1 MSAYGTK
8 KAGGD
13 EAVQL
18 TFPAV
23 FSEAV
28 ARRPLRYAGAPTR
41 RAAPLPAGD
50 DEMARYHEQK
60 RADAHRRVLNAVK
73 DTKAAIRRYLVS
85 PHGYYDLPPPERS
98 QRVFANPSN
107 GAGGIGGDIYSARC
121 DTERAPFRCSGG
133 GMVGG
138 VLRTAEGQQYGRQL
152 LRNRLRQLDA
162 IDVAAAVDKEK
173 TAAEGL
179 PVPVAVEAGIPDVE
193 GVARRLELSGLLGQ
207 ISDAFATGTAAQLTA
222 KDVNEFLQ
230 KLITFATVGNRQEL
244 EELIAD
250 VEATVQA
257 AEGAEEEATARGRT
271 ERQIAFITRIVNKM
285 IAARNYLVEMYAN
298 ANRPLNERKK
308 VSISAVRDA
317 QLTALAPTEERRRLM
332 PTAVGPFTPL
342 ARARED
348 DEAAAR
354 PAGRFARDN
363 RDRFGAI
370 AGAFAG
376 EGEPDGEGGVLRMP
390 ARAPAAR
397 VAARADRDVLR
408 ARLRMPPAGVG
419 AFADED
425 EGEGAPEL
433 VVDELGEAAPALA
446 AAVGAPALPFPDALD
461 LEGNPIRDR
470 RQIPNDGA
478 LLRQLAANL
487 RAQGIGFGY
496 TPRAETVPRVIK
508 QNFYRILRI

>member
-23 FSEAV
+23 YSEAV
-28 ARRPLRYAGAPTR
+28 ARRPLRYAGAPIR

-73 DTKAAIRRYLVS
+73 DTKAAIHRYLVS
-85 PHGYYDLPPPERS
+85 PHGYYNLPPPERS

-107 GAGGIGGDIYSARC
+107 GAGGIGGDIYSARR
-121 DTERAPFRCSGG
+121 DTESAPFRCSGG

-162 IDVAAAVDKEK
+162 IDVAAAEDKGL
-173 TAAEGL
+173 TAAEGM

-222 KDVNEFLQ
+222 KDVNEFIQ
-230 KLITFATVGNRQEL
+230 KLITFATVANRQEL

-250 VEATVQA
+250 IDATIVNAEAA
-257 AEGAEEEATARGRT
+257 AEEVIFDRRASS
-271 ERQIAFITRIVNKM
+271 FITRMNRKLN
-285 IAARNYLVEMYAN
+285 AARNYLVEMYAN

-317 QLTALAPTEERRRLM
+317 ELTKLIPSEERRRLV
-332 PTAVGPFTPL
+332 PAAVGPFTPL
-342 ARARED
+342 ARPRED
-348 DEAAAR
+348 DEAAER

-363 RDRFGAI
+363 RDRFGDI
-370 AGAFAG
+370 AGAYAG

-397 VAARADRDVLR
+397 VAARAARDFAA
-408 ARLRMPPAGVG
+408 ARFRPAPAGVG
-419 AFADED
+419 AFIDAG
-425 EGEGAPEL
+425 EGEGDVPEL
-433 VVDELGEAAPALA
+433 VIEEAAPAA
-446 AAVGAPALPFPDALD
+446 AAAAAAAAPEALPFPDALD

-470 RQIPNDGA
+470 RQIPPARDRER
-478 LLRQLAANL
+478 LLQLVDSLN
-487 RAQGIGFGY
+487 AQGIGFQY
-496 TPRAETVPRVIK
+496 NYDPAAQS
-508 QNFYRILRI
+508 QNIRNYLIRRLAI